1 MDTAHAKCFG
11 TRLEP
16 FEIYD
21 FGDLDARHD
30 CIVNVASFFAVIT
43 PSSSCYS
50 SQRYLEDIDEGL
62 ELVKIR
68 KRRYRIRIRTSGR
81 LNRD

>member
-1 MDTAHAKCFG
+1 MGFCTRRFARSRLAAVRKRWTGVDTTHAKCFG

-30 CIVNVASFFAVIT
+30 CIVNVASFLAVIT
-43 PSSSCYS
+43 RFIVLLFFSAIP
-50 SQRYLEDIDEGL
+50 
-62 ELVKIR
+62 
-68 KRRYRIRIRTSGR
+68 
-81 LNRD
+81 